1 MTREQRPPRNAP
13 LHCRVRVGYAP
24 AVDIER
30 PSRADLAVV
39 YRPDPRAVSAS
50 VAIVAAVFIG
60 VYQLTRPGA
69 LLGLNEY
76 DDGVYLASSVRLVHG
91 SLPYRDFAFPHPPG
105 IPLLFAPFAWLLRN
119 LSDRTLLG
127 FSRVIT
133 MTVSVC
139 NVALIA
145 YVLRRRHWLGVL
157 AASLSFAVFPLA
169 VTANK
174 ALLLEPYVV
183 FFVLAGVALVLDGDS
198 LAVGRRFLLGF
209 VVLGFALTVKLW
221 AVLPIAVV
229 VVLCAPAIRSLW
241 RRVLG
246 GLAIG
251 ALVPMLP
258 FFLAAPRDFFRQV
271 VTLQLERGESF
282 GAVSTKER
290 IELVTGFRSYPTL
303 LGGASGAIT
312 LLVLFI
318 GAVALSFVLRRRLTT
333 LDWFATVSALLVS
346 IVLIKSWDFYMH
358 YGYFT
363 AAFLALAG
371 GCAVDAYATT
381 WEQWGTHRPA
391 LRRAGVAVMAVAIGV
406 AGAVGAVRGRAVIGD
421 YPGLLTVGDPGVQTA
436 AFIPRGSCVVA
447 DEVSLLLNAD
457 RLSNGSGCPAMID
470 SFYEWLLELPDRPP
484 PSGPPYPDVFVEK
497 WRRWFAQADYVVL
510 SADPFRVP
518 WSAELTEWFNQR
530 FQQVGRPGPVVYRRV
545 D

>member
-1 MTREQRPPRNAP
+1 MVP
-13 LHCRVRVGYAP
+13 
-24 AVDIER
+24 
-30 PSRADLAVV
+30 
-39 YRPDPRAVSAS
+39 YRPDPRVVSAF
-50 VAIVAAVFIG
+50 VAIATAVLIG

-76 DDGVYLASSVRLVHG
+76 DDGVYLASAVRLVHG

-127 FSRVIT
+127 FSRIIT
-133 MTVSVC
+133 MAVSVC

-198 LAVGRRFLLGF
+198 LATGRRSFVGF
-209 VVLGFALTVKLW
+209 VVLGFAVTVKLW

-229 VVLCAPAIRSLW
+229 AVLCIPAARALW
-241 RRVLG
+241 RRALG
-246 GLAIG
+246 GLTLG
-251 ALVPMLP
+251 AVVPMLP
-258 FFLAAPRDFFRQV
+258 FFLAAPSDFVRQV
-271 VTLQLERGESF
+271 VTLQLDRGESF
-282 GAVSTKER
+282 GVLSSKER
-290 IELVTGFRSYPTL
+290 LVFLTGFRSYPTL
-303 LGGASGAIT
+303 PGGTSGAIT
-312 LLVLFI
+312 LLLLFAA
-318 GAVALSFVLRRRLTT
+318 AVVLSFVLRRRLTT
-333 LDWFATVSALLVS
+333 LDWFALIASVLVS
-346 IVLIKSWDFYMH
+346 VVLLRSSDFFMH

-371 GCAVDAYATT
+371 GCAVDAYAITAER
-381 WEQWGTHRPA
+381 WCSSRA
-391 LRRAGVAVMAVAIGV
+391 LVRRVVLAAMATAICV
-406 AGAVGAVRGRAVIGD
+406 AGAVGAVRGRAVIVD
-421 YPGLLTVGDPGVQTA
+421 YPGILTVGDPGGRTA

-447 DEVSLLLNAD
+447 DEVSLLLNAN

-470 SFYEWLLELPDRPP
+470 SFYEWLVELPERPP
-484 PSGPPYPDVFVEK
+484 PSGPPYPDALVAK
-497 WRRWFAQADYVVL
+497 WRGWFDRADYVVL
-510 SADPFRVP
+510 SVDAFRVP
-518 WSAELTEWFNQR
+518 WSPELSEWFNQHFER
-530 FQQVGRPGPVVYRRV
+530 VGTPGPVVYRRV
-545 D
+545 A